1 MGLLTLGSVPLRF
14 TSVAKH
20 YQPLMQALAV
30 PGKFTT
36 GGCMKKQN
44 SKPQLKES
52 SSISDLFRMQ
62 TEVGLLESM
71 SKSKALTIMV
81 IAGILLFSGFFY
93 FLFKMAGG

>member
-20 YQPLMQALAV
+20 YQPLMRALAV

-93 FLFKMAGG
+93 FLFKMAGR

>member
-20 YQPLMQALAV
+20 YQPLMRALAV

-44 SKPQLKES
+44 SKPHLKES

-93 FLFKMAGG
+93 FLFKMAGR